1 LFAEDAASAA
11 GADVAAGA
19 AAAEEVVADVDG
31 DELAAVVVDADVDT
45 AAGSDVGDDVT
56 VACVVSA
63 LGGVFGV
70 DKNSDSA
77 IEYDNG
83 RAHAIRTAKT
93 IHLFFMFFSIKT
105 GLIVYSFPN
114 QRTNFIWKSIY
125 PIFPFSAFST

>member
-11 GADVAAGA
+11 GADVDAGA
-19 AAAEEVVADVDG
+19 AAAEEVVADVDD
-31 DELAAVVVDADVDT
+31 DELAAVVDADVDT

-125 PIFPFSAFST
+125 PILLFSAFST